1 MQWVPL
7 FFDAPPAGYG
17 LNLFRRGL
25 DVAWIV
31 FALSLLVAAA
41 LLIVPGHL
49 LVSAFGVRL
58 AASLSLSPVVSVA
71 LYSVLAIV
79 YGLFGIIASPATLFL
94 PIVIAGLA
102 LHLVLGRR
110 RRVGQTALLDV
121 SEELSGEVWG
131 NSKIATWPV
140 ISIGAALLSA
150 LLVAVF
156 VFLCNVGSP
165 DTFLNNYDIAFHLS
179 RVREFMD
186 GGNYSSLA
194 GGFYP
199 SAWHCVAAMVCSV
212 TGCSVPSAVLSS
224 ITAFVVLVFPLGTY
238 YFLAT
243 LFPDKPRRVFLGC
256 LFCLCIAFF
265 PWRIMLFGPLYPN
278 VASFSLMPAVAALFI
293 RLFGPR
299 EQGEGRALCAV
310 LFVLGGISL
319 TLAQPNTVF
328 FAALYLVPYC
338 MYRIG
343 AAVSGSAFAR
353 GRRWPGV
360 ALAIAFLAVFVV
372 AWAAVLSTPYMEP
385 LVAYERA
392 TPVGVTK
399 AINRLLTFQFVIWR
413 PQYLLFLVT
422 AVGGLALLLKGRSRW
437 ALVSYGVLGAVY
449 VVSISVGGPI
459 RGYIS
464 GFCYNDYYRTAAA
477 VCAFAT
483 PLVASGLDCIVGGVQ
498 KAVSAV
504 VKRAGRGEAVLTRAA
519 MAASVTAIALI
530 VGFNYFPLFDIPR
543 FASWGFDA
551 VAFEVRESYTNEGN
565 HYFRQDESDFADRA
579 REIVGESLVVNQP
592 YDGSVFSYA
601 CNDLHVLFSAFG
613 PVTDEDERLVM
624 SGLNRVSTD
633 PLVREAVERLG
644 VSYVIQLD
652 QGSGPMGMNPSGTT
666 YDLGYEAKEW
676 SGINDIRDDTPG
688 FTLLLSKGD
697 MRLYQI
703 DR

>member
-1 MQWVPL
+1 M
-7 FFDAPPAGYG
+7 
-17 LNLFRRGL
+17 
-25 DVAWIV
+25 AWLV
-31 FALSLLVAAA
+31 FALSLLVAVV
-41 LLIVPGHL
+41 LLLVPGCL

-58 AASLSLSPVVSVA
+58 PASLSIAPVVSIA
-71 LYSVLAIV
+71 LYGTLAIV
-79 YGLFGIIASPATLFL
+79 YGFTGIPASPITLFFPPL
-94 PIVIAGLA
+94 LVGLA
-102 LHLVLGRR
+102 LLFGLRR
-110 RRVGQTALLDV
+110 RRRAGQATLLDV
-121 SEELSGEVWG
+121 SEELSGGVGG
-131 NSKIATWPV
+131 NVKLVSWPV
-140 ISIGAALLSA
+140 LSIGAALVSA
-150 LLVAVF
+150 FLVAVF
-156 VFLCNVGSP
+156 VFLVNVGSP

-186 GGNYSSLA
+186 SGNYSSLA

-212 TGCSVPSAVLSS
+212 AGCSVPSAVLSS
-224 ITAFVVLVFPLGTY
+224 ISAFVVLVFPAGTY

-243 LFPDKPRRVFLGC
+243 LFPEKPRRVFLGC

-278 VASFSLMPAVAALFI
+278 VASFSLMPAVTALFI

-328 FAALYLVPYC
+328 FVALYLVPYC

-343 AAVSGSAFAR
+343 VAVCGSEFAR

-360 ALAIAFLAVFVV
+360 ALAVAFLAVFVV
-372 AWAAVLSTPYMEP
+372 AWVAVLSTPYMEP

-392 TPVGVTK
+392 TPVGVAK

-437 ALVSYGVLGAVY
+437 ALVSYGVLGVMY
-449 VVSISVGGPI
+449 VVSISVGGPL
-459 RGYIS
+459 RGYVS

-483 PLVASGLDCIVGGVQ
+483 PLVASGLDCIVGGVRS
-498 KAVSAV
+498 AVSAIV
-504 VKRAGRGEAVLTRAA
+504 GRAAHKEAVLMRAA
-519 MAASVTAIALI
+519 MAASVAAIVLI
-530 VGFNYFPLFDIPR
+530 VGFNYFPLFNIPR

-551 VAFEVRESYTNEGN
+551 VAYEVRESYTNEGN

-601 CNDLHVLFSAFG
+601 CNDLRVLFSAFG

-624 SGLNRVSTD
+624 SGLNRISTD
-633 PLVREAVERLG
+633 PQVREAVERLG

-666 YDLGYEAKEW
+666 YDLGYEVKEW
-676 SGINDIRDDTPG
+676 SGINDIRDGTPG
-688 FTLLLSKGD
+688 FTLLLSGGD

>member
-1 MQWVPL
+1 M
-7 FFDAPPAGYG
+7 
-17 LNLFRRGL
+17 
-25 DVAWIV
+25 AWLI
-31 FALSLLVAAA
+31 FALSLLVAAV
-41 LLIVPGHL
+41 LLFVPGCL
-49 LVSAFGVRL
+49 LVCAFGVRP
-58 AASLSLSPVVSVA
+58 ASSLSLAPVVSVA
-71 LYSVLAIV
+71 LYSVLAIA
-79 YGLFGIIASPATLFL
+79 YGLFGIASSPVTLFL
-94 PIVIAGLA
+94 PVLIVG
-102 LHLVLGRR
+102 LVLYFILRR
-110 RRVGQTALLDV
+110 RRRAGRTALLDV
-121 SEELSGEVWG
+121 FEELSVGACG
-131 NSKIATWPV
+131 NAKLVSWPV
-140 ISIGAALLSA
+140 LSIGAALVSA
-150 LLVAVF
+150 FLVAVF
-156 VFLCNVGSP
+156 VFLVNVGSP

-186 GGNYSSLA
+186 SGNYSSLA

-224 ITAFVVLVFPLGTY
+224 IIAFVVLVFPLGTY

-278 VASFSLMPAVAALFI
+278 VASFSLMPAVVALFI

-343 AAVSGSAFAR
+343 VAVSGSAFAR

-372 AWAAVLSTPYMEP
+372 AWVAVLSTPYMEP

-422 AVGGLALLLKGRSRW
+422 AIGGFALLLKGRSRW
-437 ALVSYGVLGAVY
+437 ALVSYGVMGVVY
-449 VVSISVGGPI
+449 VVSISVGGPL

-464 GFCYNDYYRTAAA
+464 GFCYNDYYRAAAA

-483 PLVASGLDCIVGGVQ
+483 PLVAAGLDCIVGGVRR
-498 KAVSAV
+498 AVDV
-504 VKRAGRGEAVLTRAA
+504 IVGRAGCRETVLTRAA
-519 MAASVTAIALI
+519 TAASVIAVALI
-530 VGFNYFPLFDIPR
+530 VGFNYFPLFNIPR
-543 FASWGFDA
+543 FASWGFDT
-551 VAFEVRESYTNEGN
+551 VAYEVRESYTNEGN
-565 HYFRQDESDFADRA
+565 HYYRADEEAFANRVK
-579 REIVGESLVVNQP
+579 EIVGDARVANQP

-601 CNDLHVLFSAFG
+601 CNDVHVLFSAFG
-613 PVTDEDERLVM
+613 PSTDEDERLVM
-624 SGLNRVSTD
+624 SGLDRVASD
-633 PLVREAVERLG
+633 ARVRDAVERLDIR
-644 VSYVIQLD
+644 YVLQLD
-652 QGSGPMGMNPSGTT
+652 QGSGPTGMNPAGTV
-666 YDLGYEAKEW
+666 YDLGYEKKEW
-676 SGINDIRDDTPG
+676 VGINGIRDDTPG
-688 FTLLLSKGD
+688 FTLLLSEGD
-697 MRLYQI
+697 MRLYEI

>member
-1 MQWVPL
+1 M
-7 FFDAPPAGYG
+7 
-17 LNLFRRGL
+17 
-25 DVAWIV
+25 AWLV
-31 FALSLLVAAA
+31 FVLSLLVAAV
-41 LLIVPGHL
+41 LLFVPGSL

-58 AASLSLSPVVSVA
+58 TVSLSIAPVVSVA
-71 LYSVLAIV
+71 LYSTLAIV
-79 YGLFGIIASPATLFL
+79 YGFAGIPASPAALFL
-94 PIVIAGLA
+94 PPLLVGLA
-102 LHLVLGRR
+102 LLFGLRR
-110 RRVGQTALLDV
+110 RRHVGQVALLNV
-121 SEELSGEVWG
+121 SEELSGGMWG
-131 NSKIATWPV
+131 SSKIATWPV
-140 ISIGAALLSA
+140 LSIGAALLSA

-186 GGNYSSLA
+186 SGNCSSLA

-224 ITAFVVLVFPLGTY
+224 IIAFVVLVFPVGTY

-243 LFPDKPRRVFLGC
+243 LFPGKPRRVFLGC

-278 VASFSLMPAVAALFI
+278 VASFSLMPAVVALFI

-299 EQGEGRALCAV
+299 EQGEGRALCAA
-310 LFVLGGISL
+310 LFVLGGVSL

-343 AAVSGSAFAR
+343 VAVSGSAFAG
-353 GRRWPGV
+353 GRRWPGAV
-360 ALAIAFLAVFVV
+360 LAIAFLAVFVV
-372 AWAAVLSTPYMEP
+372 AWVAVLSTPYMEP

-449 VVSISVGGPI
+449 VVSISVSGPI

-483 PLVASGLDCIVGGVQ
+483 PLVASGLDCIVGGVR
-498 KAVSAV
+498 KAVSAI
-504 VKRAGRGEAVLTRAA
+504 AGKDGHKEAALAK
-519 MAASVTAIALI
+519 VTAVASAVVVALI
-530 VGFNYFPLFDIPR
+530 VGFNYFPLLNIPR
-543 FASWGFDA
+543 FASWGFDT
-551 VAFEVRESYTNEGN
+551 VAYEVRESYTNDGN

-579 REIVGESLVVNQP
+579 REIVGESLVANQP

-613 PVTDEDERLVM
+613 PATDEDERLVM
-624 SGLNRVSTD
+624 SGLNRISTD
-633 PLVREAVERLG
+633 PKVREAVERLG

-688 FTLLLSKGD
+688 FTLLLSEGD